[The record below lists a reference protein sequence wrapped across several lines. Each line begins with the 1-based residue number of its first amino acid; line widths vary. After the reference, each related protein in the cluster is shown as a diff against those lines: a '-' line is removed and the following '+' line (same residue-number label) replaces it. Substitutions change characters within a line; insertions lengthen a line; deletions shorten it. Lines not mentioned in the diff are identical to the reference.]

1 MDGTI
6 LTQCAKT
13 FLHRLTPGT
22 VDYMVELAAKEH
34 GLGFEN
40 YLSDG
45 EVVVSAS
52 GYADTG
58 INLVGVDIVNSG
70 RSVLAWISGGEIGI
84 TYAVNIY
91 VTTSFSYGG
100 LSRSPAFAFNIKVI

>member
-1 MDGTI
+1 M
-6 LTQCAKT
+6 TQCAKT
-13 FLHRLTPGT
+13 FLHRLTPGA

-52 GYADTG
+52 GDADTG

-70 RSVLAWISGGEIGI
+70 RSVLAWISGGEVGM
-84 TYAVNIY
+84 TYTVNIY

-100 LSRSPAFAFNIKVI
+100 LSRSPAFAFKIKVI